1 MLSHAN
7 PPGFR
12 CKSMLH
18 WLHPPWKI
26 PSFLTT
32 RALCVIATCPK
43 RNART
48 AVRSPW
54 ASGDFS
60 WLLLRVKRSNFC
72 PGPEVLIRIISYTY
86 IYIYECRWQLDDN
99 EHIVIN
105 MCSFGIRYSFKG
117 VFQWHIFILSS
128 PQSWRCISYIH
139 PRLDKIGIDLQ
150 RIEPWPSKH
159 RSVDRLWLS
168 LVEFW
173 SGHLKINQSGKLGNF
188 PMTWGET
195 CKLSL
200 PKLIRFH
207 GRQWFQL
214 IPKRPTKFQLPKGWT
229 NPGKLT

>member
-1 MLSHAN
+1 MLT
-7 PPGFR
+7 PPVFDVNLCFIGCIPR
-12 CKSMLH
+12 EKSQVFWRPGLCASSLH
-18 WLHPPWKI
+18 VQKGMRGRRFEVRGHRVIFLGCYWGWNGQIFARGLKCWFV
-26 PSFLTT
+26 SFH
-32 RALCVIATCPK
+32 IH
-43 RNART
+43 
-48 AVRSPW
+48 
-54 ASGDFS
+54 
-60 WLLLRVKRSNFC
+60 
-72 PGPEVLIRIISYTY
+72 

-105 MCSFGIRYSFKG
+105 MCSFGIWYSFKG

>member
-1 MLSHAN
+1 MSKKECEDGGSKSVGIGWFFLVVIEGETVKFL
-7 PPGFR
+7 PGAWSVDSYHF
-12 CKSMLH
+12 
-18 WLHPPWKI
+18 I
-26 PSFLTT
+26 
-32 RALCVIATCPK
+32 
-43 RNART
+43 
-48 AVRSPW
+48 
-54 ASGDFS
+54 
-60 WLLLRVKRSNFC
+60 
-72 PGPEVLIRIISYTY
+72 YTY
-86 IYIYECRWQLDDN
+86 IHECRWQLDDN

-105 MCSFGIRYSFKG
+105 ICSFGICYSFKG

-139 PRLDKIGIDLQ
+139 PRLDKTGIDLQ

-159 RSVDRLWLS
+159 SSVDRLWLS